1 MFEDSFSGIYLD
13 DFIAYFL
20 AEELEMKQII
30 GIGLEFNTLNKE
42 MKNKIKQEC
51 YDFML
56 KNAMISMDFSGNT
69 IVNYDYKE
77 IIECFESPEYCCIV
91 QEMDN
96 ENNQS
101 LQRKIYKKADK
112 YIGLDYADE
121 SSNAVYEF
129 DNIKD
134 AEKFSFL
141 NLEMYSENIDEELKM
156 FAVEDLEKEINSAK
170 KCVIVTEYISS
181 DDTYEAIQKIYILK
195 DDWYEIIGDDDGQA
209 FLYRVLYPVSLK
221 Q

>member
-1 MFEDSFSGIYLD
+1 MFENNFSGIYLD
-13 DFIAYFL
+13 DFIACFL

-42 MKNKIKQEC
+42 MKNEIKQEC

-56 KNAMISMDFSGNT
+56 KNAIISMDFSGNT
-69 IVNYDYKE
+69 IVNYDYKG
-77 IIECFESPEYCCIV
+77 IIECFEFPEYCCIV
-91 QEMDN
+91 QETDN
-96 ENNQS
+96 EKNQS
-101 LQRKIYKKADK
+101 FQRKIYKNADI
-112 YIGLDYADE
+112 YIGLDYTDE
-121 SSNAVYEF
+121 SSNAVYKF
-129 DNIKD
+129 DNIED

-141 NLEMYSENIDEELKM
+141 NLEMYSENFDEKLKM
-156 FAVEDLEKEINSAK
+156 FAIEDLEKEINSAK
-170 KCVIVTEYISS
+170 KCVIVTEYIPT

-195 DDWYEIIGDDDGQA
+195 DDWYEIIGDNDGQT